1 MEPMDDFE
9 EKSKS
14 QLKREAHALQ
24 GLGEQL
30 IAMKP
35 AELDGLPL
43 PDNLAQAIE
52 DARSMQRGA
61 LKRQRQYIGK
71 LMRDIDPEP
80 IQTALDL
87 RRQQA
92 MEMSRQQHKFEEWRD
107 RLIQEG
113 DQALGEALEVFPTAD
128 RQQLRQMIRQAQ
140 KEAEQNKPPKTSRS
154 LFRYLRDL

>member
-1 MEPMDDFE
+1 MDEFE

-24 GLGEQL
+24 ELGEQL

-35 AELDGLPL
+35 ADLVDLPL
-43 PDNLAQAIE
+43 PDNLARAIS

-80 IQTALDL
+80 IQAALDL

-92 MEMSRQQHKFEEWRD
+92 MEQSRQQHKLEEWRD
-107 RLIQEG
+107 RLILEG
-113 DQALGEALEVFPTAD
+113 DKALGEALETFPTAD

-140 KEAEQNKPPKTSRS
+140 KEAEQNKPPKTSRN

>member
-1 MEPMDDFE
+1 MDEFE

-24 GLGEQL
+24 ELGEQL

-35 AELDGLPL
+35 ADLVDLPL
-43 PDNLAQAIE
+43 PDNLAQAIS
-52 DARSMQRGA
+52 DARGMQRGA

-87 RRQQA
+87 RSQQA
-92 MEMSRQQHKFEEWRD
+92 MEQNRQQHKFEEWRD

-113 DQALGEALEVFPTAD
+113 DKALGEALETFPTAD
-128 RQQLRQMIRQAQ
+128 RQQLRQMIRQAR
-140 KEAEQNKPPKTSRS
+140 KEAEQNKPPRTSRN

>member
-1 MEPMDDFE
+1 MDEFE

-24 GLGEQL
+24 TLGEQL

-35 AELDGLPL
+35 AELDDLPL
-43 PDNLAQAIE
+43 PDNLAQAID

-61 LKRQRQYIGK
+61 LKRQRQYIGI

-87 RRQQA
+87 RRQQT
-92 MEMSRQQHKFEEWRD
+92 MELSRQQHKFEEWRD

-113 DQALGEALEVFPTAD
+113 DKALGEALEVFPSAD

-140 KEAEQNKPPKTSRS
+140 KEATENKPPKTSRNI
-154 LFRYLRDL
+154 FRYLRDL